1 MPGCPVSPTA
11 VATMAMGFANRV
23 SDGHI
28 APAEGDQ
35 KNRKVLVVFTHPR
48 GSKSYAHSMLESTVN
63 GLTAAGHS
71 TRVRRLY
78 YESAHH
84 QESYNG
90 RDFPAVLTDAERTDY
105 LADETLVARTT
116 PEGLVKIGA
125 ASEVQ
130 QAVADLKWCDSVVF
144 VHPTWWFGFPAIL
157 KGYMDRVLVSSDLL
171 PRTSVSPSPETR
183 RPETNTCMHAPSAAR
198 GGIHSPRRIQGAA
211 RRRRPGPAAGER
223 EQDRG
228 GH

>member
-11 VATMAMGFANRV
+11 IATMAMGFANRV
-23 SDGHI
+23 TDGHI

-48 GSKSYAHSMLESTVN
+48 GSKSYAHSMLESTVK
-63 GLTAAGHS
+63 GLTDAGHS

-78 YESAHH
+78 HESAHR

-105 LADETLVARTT
+105 LTDETLVARTT
-116 PEGLVKIGA
+116 PEGLAKIGA

-157 KGYMDRVLVSSDLL
+157 KGYIDRVLVRSVLL
-171 PRTSVSPSPETR
+171 SQTSFPPWSKTR
-183 RPETNTCMHAPSAAR
+183 RPETNTCLPVPPAAR
-198 GGIHSPRRIQGAA
+198 GSIHSP
-211 RRRRPGPAAGER
+211 
-223 EQDRG
+223 
-228 GH
+228 